1 MSKFI
6 AGLLRLSKYVVFSF
20 LFLYFII
27 RVIKAVGKLQKGAI
41 GTSISKQSSHI
52 LLYPSISVCTTN
64 NQVMRYVADGKLYES
79 EQSYINSMENNVTTN
94 YALGSGPNINDIVQ
108 SISTLNVNGTFHEMS
123 GQSRDII

>member
-1 MSKFI
+1 
-6 AGLLRLSKYVVFSF
+6 
-20 LFLYFII
+20 
-27 RVIKAVGKLQKGAI
+27 
-41 GTSISKQSSHI
+41 
-52 LLYPSISVCTTN
+52 
-64 NQVMRYVADGKLYES
+64 MRYVADGKLYES